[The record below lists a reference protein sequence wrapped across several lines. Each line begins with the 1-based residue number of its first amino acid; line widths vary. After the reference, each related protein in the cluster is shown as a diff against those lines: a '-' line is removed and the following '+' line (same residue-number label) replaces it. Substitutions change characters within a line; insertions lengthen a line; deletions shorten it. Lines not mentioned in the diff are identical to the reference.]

1 MVPNRISSHL
11 VVKGRKFTKCYY
23 LKKVSEKE
31 EFIKYKQLD
40 RESICITV
48 TILCPAVPFKE
59 DFTVFK
65 WIRVYQWHVITEK
78 YLDVYSFCSSSCKL
92 LIDCFSSSL
101 QTSFKAYFH
110 LLTVLAISILHLS
123 FKNSNSLLQSSYSL
137 LGSELFL
144 QKIFTL

>member
-48 TILCPAVPFKE
+48 TILCPVVQFKE
-59 DFTVFK
+59 DFT
-65 WIRVYQWHVITEK
+65 
-78 YLDVYSFCSSSCKL
+78 
-92 LIDCFSSSL
+92 
-101 QTSFKAYFH
+101 
-110 LLTVLAISILHLS
+110 
-123 FKNSNSLLQSSYSL
+123 
-137 LGSELFL
+137 LFL
-144 QKIFTL
+144 NEYEFTNDMLSLRNILMYIVFVPAVVNY